1 VHKYREG
8 KMQRT
13 LKRELKAFEIVKMEA
28 IIDVIAW
35 EGFGSPRVIQYPL
48 FSVLEVPISGSSGS
62 RRGFWVKPKSPGWA
76 IFWVSR
82 KERVKDDFGFSFPC

>member
-1 VHKYREG
+1 
-8 KMQRT
+8 MQRT

-48 FSVLEVPISGSSGS
+48 FSVLEVTYLRLLRESQGVLGKTKVSGVGHLL
-62 RRGFWVKPKSPGWA
+62 GVKKRTG
-76 IFWVSR
+76 
-82 KERVKDDFGFSFPC
+82 ER